1 MIGIDIEDI
10 GRLERMCLRK
20 PQLVKRLF
28 STYEWQYANKKSKPH
43 QTLTGFWCAKE
54 AVVKAFSTIE
64 LLSIKDIAIIHS
76 ENGAPKAIILSHQFK
91 QKYAVHI
98 SISHSRQQAT
108 AVAIIV

>member
-10 GRLERMCLRK
+10 GRFERMYLRK

-28 STYEWQYANKKSKPH
+28 SAYEWQYANKKPKPY

-64 LLSIKDIAIIHS
+64 TLSIKDINISHF
-76 ENGAPKAIILSHQFK
+76 ENGAPQVIILNHQHQ
-91 QKYAVHI
+91 QKYTVHI
-98 SISHSRQQAT
+98 SISHSKQQAT
-108 AVAIIV
+108 AIALIA